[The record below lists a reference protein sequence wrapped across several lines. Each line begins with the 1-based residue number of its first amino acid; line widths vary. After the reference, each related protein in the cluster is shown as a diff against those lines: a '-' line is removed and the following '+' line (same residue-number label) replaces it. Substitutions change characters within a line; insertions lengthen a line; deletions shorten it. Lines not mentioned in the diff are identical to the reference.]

1 VTIVRQLSHLQQ
13 EHTTMKACLQA
24 ALYLLVATAL
34 SADEIPSNKKITK
47 PDSRDSVAAS
57 DDSVDAQPK
66 LLRIGATVDGT
77 GRIIFAGRNVR
88 YERKRGAQLTQV
100 KFDGEPW
107 SDLDKTPAA
116 WRDIGERLDL
126 TRAWIVK
133 RKGRDVI
140 ALETTPDGFDVYLC
154 DSPNGAGD
162 YEVTIAIPRR
172 R

>member
-1 VTIVRQLSHLQQ
+1 
-13 EHTTMKACLQA
+13 MKTCLQA
-24 ALYLLVATAL
+24 VLYLLVATAL
-34 SADEIPSNKKITK
+34 SADEISPNKKITK
-47 PDSRDSVAAS
+47 PDSRDSVATS
-57 DDSVDAQPK
+57 DDSVEAQPK
-66 LLRIGATVDGT
+66 LLRIYATVDGT
-77 GRIIFAGRNVR
+77 GRIIVTGRTVC
-88 YERKRGAQLTQV
+88 YERKRGGQLTQV

-107 SDLDKTPAA
+107 SDLDKTPPA

-140 ALETTPDGFDVYLC
+140 ALETTPDGFDVYFC
-154 DSPNGAGD
+154 DSPGGAGD

>member
-1 VTIVRQLSHLQQ
+1 
-13 EHTTMKACLQA
+13 MKACLQPV
-24 ALYLLVATAL
+24 LYLLVATAL
-34 SADEIPSNKKITK
+34 SADEISPNKKTTK
-47 PDSRDSVAAS
+47 PDSRDGVATVATS
-57 DDSVDAQPK
+57 DDSVEAQPK
-66 LLRIGATVDGT
+66 LLRIYATVDGT
-77 GRIIFAGRNVR
+77 GRIIVTGRTVC
-88 YERKRGAQLTQV
+88 YERKRGGQLTQV

-107 SDLDKTPAA
+107 SDLDKTPPA

-140 ALETTPDGFDVYLC
+140 ALETTPDGFDVYFC
-154 DSPNGAGD
+154 DSPGGAGD